1 MLFKA
6 GPRTYESYARIVS
19 LLRKL
24 FHSMIKTI
32 LFSALFTLLLTGVDA
47 QHLIIT
53 KSGER
58 MNGEVQR
65 IENNTVSFFHKGTL
79 LSFQL
84 GQIKSI
90 EFDVEPGGSGGSVPA
105 GQKGVSFV
113 MPGRKLVKQPKIDN
127 LTMERGIVVVA
138 ITINKY
144 GNVIKADPGVEG
156 TTTMSTYLLTK
167 AKQAAESAAFDGG
180 TTMPLE
186 QKGTMTITF

>member
-1 MLFKA
+1 M
-6 GPRTYESYARIVS
+6 T
-19 LLRKL
+19 
-24 FHSMIKTI
+24 KTI
-32 LFSALFTLLLTGVDA
+32 LLVSMLIVFVAQTDA

-65 IENNTVSFFHKGTL
+65 IENNTVSFFHKGAL

-90 EFDVEPGGSGGSVPA
+90 EFDVEPGGAGGSVTT

-156 TTTMSTYLLTK
+156 TTTMSNYLLTK
-167 AKQAAESAAFDGG
+167 AKQAAESAAFEGG